1 MYCKASSSSSSIYNC
16 ICGWFMNCATNVK
29 EFLPELFL
37 PQIAYSDQFPTY
49 EFQNWF
55 EKLPYH
61 RWKIQHAIIK
71 ITRLAY
77 VIWTQK
83 MHCISEIKSGVN
95 CSKII
100 DQSDVKKYRRREY
113 FKSTGENISQWPYV
127 LTEDSTDRQNSV
139 GEFYN
144 INQRILSSQLDTLL
158 YSSSCI
164 LKCQVSWISM

>member
-1 MYCKASSSSSSIYNC
+1 MC
-16 ICGWFMNCATNVK
+16 
-29 EFLPELFL
+29 
-37 PQIAYSDQFPTY
+37 
-49 EFQNWF
+49 
-55 EKLPYH
+55 
-61 RWKIQHAIIK
+61 
-71 ITRLAY
+71 
-77 VIWTQK
+77 
-83 MHCISEIKSGVN
+83 VN

-113 FKSTGENISQWPYV
+113 FKSTGENTSQWPYV

-164 LKCQVSWISM
+164 LKCQVS

>member
-1 MYCKASSSSSSIYNC
+1 MC
-16 ICGWFMNCATNVK
+16 
-29 EFLPELFL
+29 
-37 PQIAYSDQFPTY
+37 
-49 EFQNWF
+49 
-55 EKLPYH
+55 
-61 RWKIQHAIIK
+61 
-71 ITRLAY
+71 
-77 VIWTQK
+77 
-83 MHCISEIKSGVN
+83 VN

-113 FKSTGENISQWPYV
+113 FKSTGENTSQWPYV

-164 LKCQVSWISM
+164 LKFQVS